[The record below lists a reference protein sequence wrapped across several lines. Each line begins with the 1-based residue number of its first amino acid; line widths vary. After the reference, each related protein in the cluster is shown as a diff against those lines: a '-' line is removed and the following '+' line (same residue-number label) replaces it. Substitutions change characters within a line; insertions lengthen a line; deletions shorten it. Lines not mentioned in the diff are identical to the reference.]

1 MEQLKVRKS
10 LLTQWYFTLHVS
22 FTCMLP
28 QHLEIN
34 YIFIQDTTSHF
45 FYQRVL
51 VSYQILSFSASG
63 KHTII
68 K

>member
-45 FYQRVL
+45 FFIREY
-51 VSYQILSFSASG
+51 
-63 KHTII
+63 
-68 K
+68 

>member
-45 FYQRVL
+45 FL
-51 VSYQILSFSASG
+51 SESTSFLSNTFFLSFWKAYD
-63 KHTII
+63 H
-68 K
+68 